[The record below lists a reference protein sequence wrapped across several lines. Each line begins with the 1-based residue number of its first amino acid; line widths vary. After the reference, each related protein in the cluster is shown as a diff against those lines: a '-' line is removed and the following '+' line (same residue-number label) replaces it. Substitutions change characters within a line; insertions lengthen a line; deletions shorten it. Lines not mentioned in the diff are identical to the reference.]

1 MKKTIGIFLLVALL
15 NGCASNYYMRET
27 KELNE
32 SEKQQRMQELELV
45 VKKMKP
51 GTPVRILLYNG
62 EVNEGAYYS
71 YLDGF
76 VSLRIDDTFRDTELS
91 DIRGMEVRSSERMK
105 TIMEILIIAVMV
117 GIIVEFAITH

>member
-1 MKKTIGIFLLVALL
+1 MKKIIGIFLLVALL
-15 NGCASNYYMRET
+15 SGCASSYYMRET
-27 KELNE
+27 KDLNE
-32 SEKQQRMQELELV
+32 SEKQQRLQELELV

-51 GTPVRILLYNG
+51 GTSVRILLYNG

-91 DIRGMEVRSSERMK
+91 DIRGMEVRARERTK
-105 TIMEILIIAVMV
+105 TIMEVLIIVVMV

>member
-15 NGCASNYYMRET
+15 SGCASNYYMRET

-91 DIRGMEVRSSERMK
+91 DIRGIEVRSSESMK
-105 TIMEILIIAVMV
+105 TIMEILIIVVMV